1 MSQLASR
8 ASKGLGRVAVRSNV
22 SLTGSR
28 SARSYSSKS
37 SNNSVKNSFKGQLT
51 ESVTQRLERE
61 QAERLRMAA
70 YRDSRASW
78 NNFSLTGRMK
88 SPSLMIDTFASKL
101 QAG

>member
-28 SARSYSSKS
+28 SARSYSS
-37 SNNSVKNSFKGQLT
+37 NNDIRNSFKGQLT

-61 QAERLRMAA
+61 QAERIRLAA
-70 YRDSRASW
+70 YRDARAGR

-88 SPSLMIDTFASKL
+88 SPSLKL
-101 QAG
+101 RQ